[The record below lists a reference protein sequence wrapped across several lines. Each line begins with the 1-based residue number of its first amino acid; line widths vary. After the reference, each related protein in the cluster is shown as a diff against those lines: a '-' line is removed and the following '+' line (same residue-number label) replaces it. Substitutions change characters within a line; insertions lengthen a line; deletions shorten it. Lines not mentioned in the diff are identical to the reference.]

1 MKKTKRWWSILSICA
16 ALILSIALAGCS
28 NSEKASEGKKGD
40 VTLRILIWNN
50 NPEGTKLENE
60 IFRAFEK
67 ENPGIKVKTV
77 YAPYDKFNDKFLTMS
92 AGGDQPDLVWIQ
104 PAAFGQFVA
113 KGLLMDLTDRVE
125 KEINKDEFLPNVL
138 ELGQVNGKQY
148 ALIRDASAFQ
158 MGYNKD
164 LFDKAGVP
172 YPKDDWTW
180 EDFLEAAKKLTK
192 VENGKIVQF
201 GIENFYTNELLVEN
215 GGGFVSPDGKK
226 VIIDSPESIEA
237 IQFGRDLIHKYHVQ
251 PTSAQ
256 SQGMTNM
263 FLAGKAAMRLLG
275 PWDWADTA
283 KNANF
288 RWDVVPMPAG
298 KAGNVA
304 AASYLPIGISKGTKH
319 PEEAWKLLKFLTYG
333 KGQDLQLNTI
343 SAVSVMKRNADKIE
357 SMKNAPEN
365 AKSLAKTLK
374 EGKTVRNAPYTPEY
388 AEIVNK
394 IQPVI
399 DNINLKNLDVE
410 KELKKI
416 ADQIR
421 KEYNLQ

>member
-1 MKKTKRWWSILSICA
+1 M
-16 ALILSIALAGCS
+16 
-28 NSEKASEGKKGD
+28 
-40 VTLRILIWNN
+40 
-50 NPEGTKLENE
+50 
-60 IFRAFEK
+60 
-67 ENPGIKVKTV
+67 
-77 YAPYDKFNDKFLTMS
+77 
-92 AGGDQPDLVWIQ
+92 
-104 PAAFGQFVA
+104 
-113 KGLLMDLTDRVE
+113 
-125 KEINKDEFLPNVL
+125 PNVL

-343 SAVSVMKRNADKIE
+343 SAVSVMKRNVDKIE